1 MKKITINTKL
11 KMGDKEFVGFQ
22 SFGDIF
28 WRDESLNIVA
38 QSNRV
43 LNEIPLI
50 SLDPLISFDVINGID
65 KDSSWDIVSRMFPN
79 LSRELFNRIWSDG
92 FLSNPNIFSLNDI
105 KRVVELSRV
114 GFNRIG
120 LGDDGCSDEIFDL
133 DDILER
139 ISNVSVINI
148 DENFNVI
155 SYE

>member
-43 LNEIPLI
+43 VEGMPLI
-50 SLDPLISFDVINGID
+50 SLDIINGSD

-79 LSRELFNRIWSDG
+79 LSRELFDRIWSDG
-92 FLSNPNIFSLNDI
+92 FLSNPNIFSLGDI
-105 KRVVELSRV
+105 NKVIKLSRV

-120 LGDDGCSDEIFDL
+120 FGDDGSSDEIFDL
-133 DDILER
+133 DDIVER